1 MPAAALKIWP
11 NASEMSGHTISSLD
25 EGQYNQV
32 VLKATEQRGLIEN
45 KFLGFEN
52 EYKAGSELVNS
63 KLFISLSKIAIYLKI
78 LKKTIINNIQ
88 LFFYFL

>member
-1 MPAAALKIWP
+1 MLTQAISQDIRKNALVAALKIWP

-52 EYKAGSELVNS
+52 EYKAAEKHSQGG
-63 KLFISLSKIAIYLKI
+63 
-78 LKKTIINNIQ
+78 
-88 LFFYFL
+88 

>member
-1 MPAAALKIWP
+1 MMRIIVMLTQAISQDLRKSALVAVLKSWP

-45 KFLGFEN
+45 KSLGFEN
-52 EYKAGSELVNS
+52 EYKAAEKHSQGG
-63 KLFISLSKIAIYLKI
+63 
-78 LKKTIINNIQ
+78 
-88 LFFYFL
+88 